1 MKNLNDFNID
11 DMFNDNISE
20 AVIANAASLIED
32 YGENIAI
39 LHGINKEL
47 EDKRILI
54 PIAVRKDNYS
64 PYKYGLTQ
72 V

>member
-32 YGENIAI
+32 YGENIGSVA
-39 LHGINKEL
+39 
-47 EDKRILI
+47 
-54 PIAVRKDNYS
+54 
-64 PYKYGLTQ
+64 
-72 V
+72 